1 MIDEAVV
8 IPVIVVGDLASA
20 VPLARALATRRPHR
34 ARDHA
39 AHRGGAGGD
48 RGDRRGLPEVTVGSG
63 TVLGRDQLQAS
74 LDHGCRFAV
83 SPGATPALLD
93 AAEAVGLPLLPAAAN
108 ASQAM
113 VLAERG
119 YLRQKLFPA
128 EPSGGVALLKS
139 LGEPL
144 PQIRFCPTGGI
155 DLAKAPTYLALKN
168 VVCVG
173 GSWVAPKDAVEAGDW
188 GQDRE
193 ARGGGVSAQATS
205 VESSPGRPASRGANA
220 PAALVKM
227 PLPARAVAAVP
238 GLGVALGR
246 AAHEAAEF
254 AVGELASTWWT
265 RLRTSVRGAL
275 GARSRTASQY
285 S

>member
-1 MIDEAVV
+1 M
-8 IPVIVVGDLASA
+8 L
-20 VPLARALATRRPHR
+20 
-34 ARDHA
+34 
-39 AHRGGAGGD
+39 
-48 RGDRRGLPEVTVGSG
+48 GSG
-63 TVLGRDQLQAS
+63 TVLSRDQLQAS

-93 AAEAVGLPLLPAAAN
+93 AAETIGLPLLQAAAN

-139 LGEPL
+139 LGEPI

-155 DLAKAPTYLALKN
+155 DLAKAPSYLALHN

-188 GQDRE
+188 
-193 ARGGGVSAQATS
+193 ARI
-205 VESSPGRPASRGANA
+205 EKL
-220 PAALVKM
+220 AA
-227 PLPARAVAAVP
+227 
-238 GLGVALGR
+238 
-246 AAHEAAEF
+246 EAAGLKRQ
-254 AVGELASTWWT
+254 A
-265 RLRTSVRGAL
+265 
-275 GARSRTASQY
+275 
-285 S
+285 